1 MHFHSLSRER
11 ESFSLKENFF
21 LISDESEITDVAV
34 SGDFVWFI
42 LKTEQLV
49 SVIGSVDLDSS
60 DGPSLSLAQPIVGLP
75 WQALALSK
83 DGSRNKTKPRILK
96 SAVFSKVSNSRAVL
110 IQKPF

>member
-1 MHFHSLSRER
+1 MSRER

-21 LISDESEITDVAV
+21 LISDESEITDVAA

-49 SVIGSVDLDSS
+49 SVIGSVDLASS

-83 DGSRNKTKPRILK
+83 DGSRNKTYGRSPT
-96 SAVFSKVSNSRAVL
+96 RA
-110 IQKPF
+110 F

>member
-21 LISDESEITDVAV
+21 LISDESEITDVAI

-42 LKTEQLV
+42 LRTEQLV

-75 WQALALSK
+75 WQALALSSSHVIAAFR
-83 DGSRNKTKPRILK
+83 GSFYQNKIAAKEEKIK
-96 SAVFSKVSNSRAVL
+96 N
-110 IQKPF
+110 